1 MSQSTPPVQLPS
13 CANATGRTFGSREL
27 ELLAR
32 VIESGTLNG
41 TRGTMVPELERRL
54 AETFGVAHART
65 CSSGTAAIHA
75 AIAAVDPE
83 PGDEIITTPITDMGA
98 ITPILYQSAIPV
110 FADVDPDTF
119 NVTAGSIERCISR
132 RTRAVIVTHLFGG
145 CAEMDPIVALCRDRG
160 LVLVEDAAQAYL
172 ATDHGRLAGTIGD
185 IGCFS
190 LQQSKQITCGE
201 GGFVLASDP
210 DLARR
215 IRIFVDK
222 AWPYGEEQPD
232 HEFLALNYRMTE
244 LQAAVALAQIERLPD
259 FVSRRRRAAAHLS
272 ELIADV
278 PGVAGPHVRPG
289 TEHSFWRFAL
299 HVDPDVIAGGADA
312 LGARLREAGLFCA
325 PRYVRK
331 LAFECRVL
339 RDQRTFGDSRF
350 PFVGEHRRGDPPV
363 VYDTARTPGAVRALE
378 RVVVLP
384 WNERIDER
392 HVAWIADTIRRA
404 AGALAR

>member
-1 MSQSTPPVQLPS
+1 MTSPPRPSLPS
-13 CANATGRTFGSREL
+13 CADASGRSFGEREREL
-27 ELLAR
+27 VLR
-32 VIESGTLNG
+32 VLESGTLNG

-54 AETFGVAHART
+54 AETFGVPWART

-83 PGDEIITTPITDMGA
+83 PGDEIVTTPITDMGA
-98 ITPILYQSAIPV
+98 ITPIVYQSAIPV

-119 NVTAGSIERCISR
+119 NVTAETVERCLTR

-145 CAEMDPIVALCRDRG
+145 CAEIDPIAELCRSRG
-160 LVLVEDAAQAYL
+160 LVLIEDAAQAYL
-172 ATDHGRLAGTIGD
+172 ATDAGRLAGTIGD

-201 GGFVLASDP
+201 GGFVLCRDER
-210 DLARR
+210 LARR

-222 AWPYGEEQPD
+222 AWPYGEDHPD

-244 LQAAVALAQIERLPD
+244 LQAAVALAQLERLPEL
-259 FVSRRRRAAAHLS
+259 VACRRRTAARLT
-272 ELIADV
+272 ELIDDV
-278 PGVAGPHVRPG
+278 PGVGPPAVRPG
-289 TEHSFWRFAL
+289 TEHAFWRYPL
-299 HVDPDVIAGGADA
+299 RVDPARIRGGADA
-312 LGARLREAGLFCA
+312 LGARLKEAGIFCA
-325 PRYVRK
+325 PRYVRR

-339 RDQRTFGDSRF
+339 AEQRSFGDSRF
-350 PFVGEHRRGDPPV
+350 PWVGEHRRDDPPV
-363 VYDTARTPGAVRALE
+363 VYSRDRTPGAVAALE

-392 HVAWIADTIRRA
+392 HVAYIARTIRDA
-404 AGALAR
+404 ARELAA